1 MKDDIYAR
9 EERPR
14 TRKKRLGQVF
24 FRILLLL
31 SFARFQI
38 EDRTI
43 GKWKNIDEL
52 DRRLLERII
61 IQKTLLNGGTLCQAR
76 RSLIHCRD
84 NEAGPARLSC
94 KWPSVPIRFAE
105 RALCIGAGFYA
116 GWNATNSTVKRRR
129 GGARR
134 EAGEI

>member
-38 EDRTI
+38 KDRTI
-43 GKWKNIDEL
+43 GKWKNIDKSE
-52 DRRLLERII
+52 DTPERWN
-61 IQKTLLNGGTLCQAR
+61 TL
-76 RSLIHCRD
+76 S
-84 NEAGPARLSC
+84 S
-94 KWPSVPIRFAE
+94 
-105 RALCIGAGFYA
+105 
-116 GWNATNSTVKRRR
+116 
-129 GGARR
+129 
-134 EAGEI
+134 

>member
-43 GKWKNIDEL
+43 GK
-52 DRRLLERII
+52 
-61 IQKTLLNGGTLCQAR
+61 
-76 RSLIHCRD
+76 
-84 NEAGPARLSC
+84 
-94 KWPSVPIRFAE
+94 
-105 RALCIGAGFYA
+105 
-116 GWNATNSTVKRRR
+116 
-129 GGARR
+129 
-134 EAGEI
+134 